1 MASWKTE
8 HRAQPVQSW
17 TFREVFSGLV
27 GNESTCIP
35 KAVVAPSV
43 VSTPPSVGKRT
54 GSAEKEAERA
64 QTKVGLCAPSTV
76 DLWKIPRQ
84 SCAKMPGPARRDS
97 GGMQLSSGGSPGL
110 PGPKLPVPLTSQ
122 DREGALDTGPDK
134 CAACSSWGYVRI
146 SRAAWTGPS
155 LSNRSCVW
163 FSILRES

>member
-1 MASWKTE
+1 MASWKTQ

-27 GNESTCIP
+27 GNESTCIL
-35 KAVVAPSV
+35 KAFVAPSV

-54 GSAEKEAERA
+54 AGSAEKEAERA

-84 SCAKMPGPARRDS
+84 RCAKMPGPARRDS

-110 PGPKLPVPLTSQ
+110 PGPKRL
-122 DREGALDTGPDK
+122 R
-134 CAACSSWGYVRI
+134 WGYRDSFNQAQEPPGPLHLVLL
-146 SRAAWTGPS
+146 RAAPS
-155 LSNRSCVW
+155 LSP
-163 FSILRES
+163 IT